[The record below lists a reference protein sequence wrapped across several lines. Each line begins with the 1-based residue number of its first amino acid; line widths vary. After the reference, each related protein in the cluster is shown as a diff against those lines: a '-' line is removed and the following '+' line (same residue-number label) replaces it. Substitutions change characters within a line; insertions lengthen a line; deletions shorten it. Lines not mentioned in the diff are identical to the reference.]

1 MKVLT
6 DTTLG
11 YLVQKIKA
19 LIPGPATQEEAGLL
33 RALSGKE
40 DEVLLG
46 TGEWGEYHGGGG
58 GAGLLSFEVQNGHL
72 YEFYDDGLGEPGI
85 TLETDG
91 ELVGHITWTYDN
103 GA

>member
-19 LIPGPATQEEAGLL
+19 LIPGLASQQGAGLL

-46 TGEWGEYHGGGG
+46 TGEWGAYHGGG

-72 YEFYDDGLGEPGI
+72 YEYYDDGLGEPGI
-85 TLETDG
+85 ALETDG
-91 ELVGHITWTYDN
+91 ALAGHITWTYDN